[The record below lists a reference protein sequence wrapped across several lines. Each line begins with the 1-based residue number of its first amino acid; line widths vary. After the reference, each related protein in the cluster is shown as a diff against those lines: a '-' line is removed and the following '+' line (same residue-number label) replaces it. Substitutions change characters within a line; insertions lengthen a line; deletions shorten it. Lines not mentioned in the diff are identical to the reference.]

1 MGLLDLLLVAVGL
14 SMDAFAV
21 SVCKGL
27 NTKMHPVKTGLV
39 AGLYFGGF
47 QALMPTLGY
56 ICGGTIRLFLL
67 CIIGINMIR
76 ENLKGECKETNGAL
90 GFTVMVP
97 AAIATSIDAFAVGI
111 TLSALNVKIIPS
123 ATLIGTTTFLIAFVG
138 VWIGHF
144 FRKSVRKP
152 GRNIRRCD
160 FNFNRGTDFY
170 YGLTEKNWRN
180 LRNEKIK

>member
-27 NTKMHPVKTGLV
+27 STKKHPAK
-39 AGLYFGGF
+39 AGLIAGVYFGGF

-56 ICGGTIRLFLL
+56 ICGGTIRQYIEAVSKYVALFLL

-90 GFTVMVP
+90 GLLLWFRLRLLQVLTLL
-97 AAIATSIDAFAVGI
+97 
-111 TLSALNVKIIPS
+111 LSA
-123 ATLIGTTTFLIAFVG
+123 
-138 VWIGHF
+138 
-144 FRKSVRKP
+144 
-152 GRNIRRCD
+152 
-160 FNFNRGTDFY
+160 
-170 YGLTEKNWRN
+170 
-180 LRNEKIK
+180 

>member
-14 SMDAFAV
+14 SMDASSV

-56 ICGGTIRLFLL
+56 ICGGTIRQYIEAVSKYVALFLL

-111 TLSALNVKIIPS
+111 TLSALNVKIILS

-144 FRKSVRKP
+144 FGNRLGNRAGILGGVILILIGVRIFIM
-152 GRNIRRCD
+152 G
-160 FNFNRGTDFY
+160 
-170 YGLTEKNWRN
+170 
-180 LRNEKIK
+180 

>member
-56 ICGGTIRLFLL
+56 ICGGTIRQYIEAVSKYVALFLL
-67 CIIGINMIR
+67 CIIEKVNVKKQTEHWVLLLWFR
-76 ENLKGECKETNGAL
+76 LRLLQVLTL
-90 GFTVMVP
+90 L
-97 AAIATSIDAFAVGI
+97 
-111 TLSALNVKIIPS
+111 LSA
-123 ATLIGTTTFLIAFVG
+123 
-138 VWIGHF
+138 
-144 FRKSVRKP
+144 
-152 GRNIRRCD
+152 
-160 FNFNRGTDFY
+160 
-170 YGLTEKNWRN
+170 
-180 LRNEKIK
+180 